1 MKQPTC
7 HIETYSAELFTWYG
21 FAESGST
28 EASDLGL
35 KAGQQPGS
43 RVWNDAC
50 DVGFF
55 VQGRR
60 EKRLYTLVEE
70 KKHPDGEFFAW
81 VFADVD
87 RPGNKIFVYND

>member
-1 MKQPTC
+1 MDKVYVVAGYMNT
-7 HIETYSAELFTWYG
+7 G
-21 FAESGST
+21 SGSLT
-28 EASDLGL
+28 YPEDFDTIGFFETRKEAQDHADEL
-35 KAGQQPGS
+35 
-43 RVWNDAC
+43 NDAA

-70 KKHPDGEFFAW
+70 KKHDDGEFFAW

>member
-1 MKQPTC
+1 MKTPDR
-7 HIETYSAELFTWYG
+7 HIPTYSAELFTWYG

-35 KAGQQPGS
+35 RAGKQPGEQ
-43 RVWNDAC
+43 VWNDSC

-60 EKRLYTLVEE
+60 EKRLYTQVGE
-70 KKHPDGEFFAW
+70 KRHPDGEFMAW
-81 VFADVD
+81 EFADVD